1 MVIETA
7 LVALLAPV
15 LKGLLGGATDALED
29 AGRRGSTE
37 AVEAARRV
45 WKRLGPSVEGRP
57 AAVEA
62 AQDVAARPDD
72 ERARGALELQLE
84 KILAA
89 EPALAREL
97 EQLVAEAR
105 RSAGGD
111 VIFEGPVRADRG
123 GVVAGR
129 VEGGIRTGWREGDD
143 R

>member
-15 LKGLLGGATDALED
+15 LKGLLGDATDALED
-29 AGRRGSTE
+29 AGRRGSAE
-37 AVEAARRV
+37 AVAAARKV

-105 RSAGGD
+105 RSAGD